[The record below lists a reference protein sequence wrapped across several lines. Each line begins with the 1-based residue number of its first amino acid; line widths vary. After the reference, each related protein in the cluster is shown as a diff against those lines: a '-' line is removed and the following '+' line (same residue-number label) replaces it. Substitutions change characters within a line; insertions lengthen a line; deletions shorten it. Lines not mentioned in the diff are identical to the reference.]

1 MTTNAQAL
9 DICGCG
15 DECSLNVFISTS
27 GNSWIAPPR
36 LDGFRTAHAKLGC
49 MLRCML
55 PDVTVSDGMRSP
67 FCPPSQRLHSYLA
80 LRVRERLALRL
91 RVRLALRLRVR
102 LALELRLRLRDTLA
116 LAGRGGG
123 A

>member
-27 GNSWIAPPR
+27 GNCGLPLRGWMA
-36 LDGFRTAHAKLGC
+36 LHAKLGC

-91 RVRLALRLRVR
+91 RVRLAL
-102 LALELRLRLRDTLA
+102 ELRLRLRDTLA